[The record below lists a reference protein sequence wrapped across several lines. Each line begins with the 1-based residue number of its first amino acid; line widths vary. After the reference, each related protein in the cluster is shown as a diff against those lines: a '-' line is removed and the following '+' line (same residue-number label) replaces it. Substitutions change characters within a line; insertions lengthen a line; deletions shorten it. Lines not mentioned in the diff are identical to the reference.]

1 MLWFPRVIL
10 LKLKNYIMLL
20 KDLKSAISQ
29 IAIEKDL
36 SADNVIE
43 VIIAAMASAYKK
55 EYGHKDEKIEA
66 QFDEVSGEIRV
77 FVKKLVVN
85 KDIIKNPEE
94 ATETAIQ
101 EIKNLDKTQKPF
113 LEHASLEED
122 DADMISSDEKDDLL
136 RFKPERHILLKEA
149 KKVISNAKAG
159 DSILFPLIKYSD
171 YGRIAAQTAKQVISQ
186 RLRELERDNTFKQ
199 LKAHEGKIISG
210 FIQRIDNNFVYV
222 NLGRA
227 TGILPYQEQIPGEYY
242 KVNQRLRFLV
252 SKVEQSA
259 KGPSIFLSR
268 ASTKAMIKIFE
279 QEVPEIA
286 GDIIE
291 IKSIAR
297 EPGLRAKVAV
307 FSNDPDIDPI
317 GSCVG
322 QKGTR
327 ISTIINEFN
336 GEKIDIIEWSENP
349 SQFISSALSPAKTLA
364 VDIVNKK
371 NNQADVYVAEDQQSL
386 AIGKN
391 GQNVRL
397 AAKLTGWKIDIKLDK
412 KSQDVRDKSKKAF
425 YVKPV
430 GIANEAIADKKDVKK
445 PKLKKIASKI
455 FKTKSKNKK
464 D

>member
-1 MLWFPRVIL
+1 
-10 LKLKNYIMLL
+10 MLL

-36 SADNVIE
+36 SVDNVIE
-43 VIIAAMASAYKK
+43 VIIVAMASAYKK

-66 QFDEVSGEIRV
+66 QFDEVSGEINI
-77 FVKKLVVN
+77 FVKKLIVDKNIV
-85 KDIIKNPEE
+85 KNPEE

-101 EIKNLDKTQKPF
+101 EMKNFDKSQKPF

-122 DADMISSDEKDDLL
+122 DIAVISSTSEDNLL

-149 KKVISNAKAG
+149 KRVISDAKVG
-159 DSILFPLIKYSD
+159 DSILFPLIKHSD

-199 LKAHEGKIISG
+199 LKEHEGKIISG
-210 FIQRIDNNFVYV
+210 IIQRVDNNFVYV
-222 NLGRA
+222 NLGRT

-252 SKVEQSA
+252 SKVEYSA

-268 ASTKAMIKIFE
+268 ASSKAMIKIFE

-286 GDIIE
+286 GEIIE

-297 EPGLRAKVAV
+297 EPGVRTKVAV

-336 GEKIDIIEWSENP
+336 GEKIDIIEWSENL
-349 SQFISSALSPAKTLA
+349 SQFIGNALSPAKTLM
-364 VDIVNKK
+364 VDIVDKK

-397 AAKLTGWKIDIKLDK
+397 AAKLTGWKIDIKLDQK
-412 KSQDVRDKSKKAF
+412 PQVKINKTEKSSDTNSKSI
-425 YVKPV
+425 V
-430 GIANEAIADKKDVKK
+430 IADD
-445 PKLKKIASKI
+445 KKIKAK
-455 FKTKSKNKK
+455 KNTKEKNTKK
-464 D
+464 EIKEKQ